1 MSSLPPPTFIASAVR
16 TPVGR
21 LSGIL
26 SPFSAVQLGILAAKE
41 AVSRSRIP
49 AQEIDLSIF
58 GNARQAGN
66 GPNVARQIAVGSGIS
81 VEKPAYTVN
90 MACASGL
97 QAILCGFNEIS
108 CGNADAVLVGGTE
121 SMTHVPYLLPKMRQG
136 YRAGHHD
143 ILDANFQDG
152 FMCPLCGELMGKTAE
167 NLAEKYRITREEQD
181 AYALESQTRC
191 EKAQKVGRF
200 KDEILPL
207 KIQTKL
213 GEEVILQDEH
223 PRPGTTLESL
233 SKLPPIFKKNG
244 TVHAGNSSG
253 VTDGASALLLAS
265 EKKIKSLGL
274 TPLVK
279 IIGASSCGVDP
290 AYMGIGP
297 VPSVKKLLAK
307 TGIKLENISLIEL
320 NEAFAAQVLACQ
332 KELELDLTRVNVNGG
347 AIALGH
353 PIGCTGTRIVTTLIH
368 EMQKQKME
376 KGLATLCVSGGL
388 GVSLLLERS

>member
-1 MSSLPPPTFIASAVR
+1 
-16 TPVGR
+16 
-21 LSGIL
+21 
-26 SPFSAVQLGILAAKE
+26 
-41 AVSRSRIP
+41 
-49 AQEIDLSIF
+49 
-58 GNARQAGN
+58 
-66 GPNVARQIAVGSGIS
+66 
-81 VEKPAYTVN
+81 
-90 MACASGL
+90 
-97 QAILCGFNEIS
+97 
-108 CGNADAVLVGGTE
+108 
-121 SMTHVPYLLPKMRQG
+121 
-136 YRAGHHD
+136 
-143 ILDANFQDG
+143 
-152 FMCPLCGELMGKTAE
+152 MGKTAE

>member
-1 MSSLPPPTFIASAVR
+1 VSLSEVFIISAVR
-16 TPVGR
+16 TPIGKLNGV
-21 LSGIL
+21 L
-26 SPFSAVQLGILAAKE
+26 SPFSAVQLGVLAAKE
-41 AVSRSRIP
+41 AIAKSRIP
-49 AQEIDLSIF
+49 AAEIDLSIF

-66 GPNVARQIAVGSGIS
+66 GPNVARQISVGAGVP

-97 QAILCGFNEIS
+97 QAVISAYQEILL
-108 CGNADAVLVGGTE
+108 GNAEIVLAGGAE

-136 YRAGHHD
+136 YRSGHQE